1 MMSDYDSESN
11 EKPYVRKEI
20 VNKKRTLQSMRKNKN
35 KRDNEKKSIFPLN
48 NLYIFTELIKKQ
60 NRQILERIAEDF
72 IHGEEERE
80 KFIDEYSKNNY
91 IIPDVGDDENER
103 IQSMLNKTMK

>member
-1 MMSDYDSESN
+1 MSDYESSD

-20 VNKKRTLQSMRKNKN
+20 QNKKRTIESMKKNKN
-35 KRDNEKKSIFPLN
+35 KRDTKKKNLFPISG
-48 NLYIFTELIKKQ
+48 LYIFTELIKKQ
-60 NRQILERIAEDF
+60 NRQILERIADDF
-72 IHGEEERE
+72 INGEEERE